1 MSKENHTVEML
12 DLMVQPV
19 FYVQD
24 HLIVRVN
31 QAAEGLLITPG
42 MDIREMLLT
51 GSEEYESFRNGSLYL
66 TLSIWGEPRNASVT
80 RMDENDIVILEEEAD
95 QAEFRAMGLAARE
108 LRKPLNNVMLTA
120 NELFPLILPEDDPEA
135 RKIAAQM
142 NRGLYQMLRIL
153 GNMSYAESYN
163 TGTDCLMEMID
174 ITAFMDEVF
183 EKNQGQAEHLNIS
196 QRFSNLKA
204 PVFTL
209 ADRDALE
216 RAVLNIL
223 GNAMKF
229 TPAGGTIEASLTQ
242 SGQLL
247 RLTVLDS
254 GEGIDE
260 KVRGTIFQRHRR
272 QSTLEDPR
280 YGLGLGMV
288 IIHGAAAMHG
298 GTVLLDQVEGKGA
311 RITMTIQIQK
321 NSETMV
327 HSTIQAP
334 VGLSL
339 DYASG
344 WDRSLIELSECL
356 PDYLYAFNTHE

>member
-1 MSKENHTVEML
+1 MSKENHTAQML

-31 QAAEGLLITPG
+31 RAAEGMLITPG

-80 RMDENDIVILEEEAD
+80 RMDEFDAVILEEEAD

-108 LRKPLNNVMLTA
+108 LRKPLNNVMLTV
-120 NELFPLILPEDDPEA
+120 NELFPRFLPEDDPEA

-142 NRGLYQMLRIL
+142 NRGLYQILRIL
-153 GNMSYAESYN
+153 GNMSYAEGYSA
-163 TGTDCLMEMID
+163 GSDCRMELID
-174 ITAFMDEVF
+174 ITAFLDEIF
-183 EKNQGQAEHLNIS
+183 EKHQPLAESLGIS
-196 QRFSNLKA
+196 LGFSNLKA

-209 ADRDALE
+209 ADRDKLG
-216 RAVLNIL
+216 RAVMNIIS
-223 GNAMKF
+223 NALKF
-229 TPAGGTIEASLTQ
+229 TPAKGTIDASLTQ

-247 RLTVLDS
+247 RLTVSDS

-260 KVRGTIFQRHRR
+260 KVRGTVFRRHRR
-272 QSTLEDPR
+272 QSTVEDPR

-298 GTVLLDQVEGKGA
+298 GTVLLDQPEGKGA
-311 RITMTIQIQK
+311 RITMTIQIQRH
-321 NSETMV
+321 SETTV
-327 HSTIQAP
+327 HSTVHAP
-334 VGLSL
+334 VGFTL

-356 PDYLYAFNTHE
+356 PDYLYAFHDHE